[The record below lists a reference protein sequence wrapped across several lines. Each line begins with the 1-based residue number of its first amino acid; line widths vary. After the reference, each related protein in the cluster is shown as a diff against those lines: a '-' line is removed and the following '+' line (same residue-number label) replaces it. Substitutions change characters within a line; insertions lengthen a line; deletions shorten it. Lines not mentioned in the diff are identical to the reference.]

1 MSHTLIKH
9 KNHMIISIDAEK
21 LFDKIQHPFIIKNLS
36 RLGAEGTYLNIMKL
50 MSNKQLTYFHWRK
63 KAFLLR
69 PGIRQGCLFSLFLF
83 NIVLEALARIIR
95 QDKEMYLNTMKT
107 LP

>member
-1 MSHTLIKH
+1 
-9 KNHMIISIDAEK
+9 MIISIDAEK
-21 LFDKIQHPFIIKNLS
+21 LFDKRQHLFVIKNLS
-36 RLGAEGTYLNIMKL
+36 RLDAEGTYLNIMKI
-50 MSNKQLTYFHWRK
+50 MNNKQLRYFQWRK

-69 PGIRQGCLFSLFLF
+69 SGIRQGCLLSLFSF

-95 QDKEMYLNTMKT
+95 QDKEIYLNTMKI